1 MGVAKY
7 IKDEKDAIRDVIY
20 QSGIRIKP
28 SYSPRD
34 LEEVGF
40 DYAEDLGDPGEYPF
54 TRSLHPLGYRSRAW
68 TTRQYTGF
76 GTPEETN
83 QRFKLMISHGQ
94 TGLNVAFDL
103 PTQMGYDSDDPRV
116 LGEVGRV
123 GMAVDSLRDFETA
136 FKDIPLDR
144 IGSGLTINAVA
155 CIMLAMYQATAEKF
169 GYPREKISAT
179 PQNDILK
186 EMIGRGAWI
195 FPVDPAVRLVGDA
208 VEYAVKVL
216 PRCNPVSICGYHI
229 RESGATPAQEIAY
242 AFEIAKAYIEEV
254 RGRGLTPDDFVGS
267 FSFNLNV
274 YGNLWEQIAKFRA
287 ARKLWARMLKDEF
300 GVTQKKNLF
309 LRGLFGGGG
318 SGLTKAQPENNIMRG
333 AFYALA
339 AALSGAQTTAL
350 CSFDEAYTIPTPRAA
365 LLSLRTLELLMDE
378 VGLRDT
384 VDPLAG
390 SYFIETL
397 TKQMEARILDEM
409 QEVQKIGGM
418 RRAVALGHIQRK
430 VSRQAYEFER
440 GVQNGDYIKVGVN
453 KYTEGVE
460 DQPDV
465 ELHAYDESWAEK
477 QIAGLHELRRVRD
490 QRAVSRTLQ
499 DLEQATRAGRNVMP
513 FLVDCCRAYATVG
526 EMAGV
531 LRQVFGEWE
540 EPSIF

>member
-7 IKDEKDAIRDVIY
+7 IKDEKDAVKEVIY
-20 QSGIRIKP
+20 QSGMRIKP
-28 SYSPRD
+28 SYTPED
-34 LEEVGF
+34 LEEIGF
-40 DYAEDLGDPGEYPF
+40 DYAQDLGEPGEYPF
-54 TRSLHPLGYRSRAW
+54 TRSLHPKGYRSRAW

-83 QRFKLMISHGQ
+83 QRFQYMISHGQ

-103 PTQMGYDSDDPRV
+103 PTQMGFDSDSPSA

-123 GMAVDSLRDFETA
+123 GMAVDSLRDFEIA
-136 FKDIPLDR
+136 FKDIPLDK

-155 CIMLAMYQATAEKF
+155 SIMLAMYQALAEKR
-169 GYPREKISAT
+169 GVPIDRISAT

-195 FPVDPAVRLVGDA
+195 FPVEDAVRLVGDSI
-208 VEYAVKVL
+208 EYSMGEL

-229 RESGATPAQEIAY
+229 RESGATPAQEIAC
-242 AFEIAKAYIEEV
+242 AFEIARAYIADVTE
-254 RGRGLTPDDFVGS
+254 RGIAADAFVGR
-267 FSFNLNV
+267 FSFNFNV
-274 YGNLWEQIAKFRA
+274 FGNLWEQIAKFRA
-287 ARKLWARMLKDEF
+287 ARKLWAKMLKEEY
-300 GVTQKKNLF
+300 GVTDKKKLF

-318 SGLTKAQPENNIMRG
+318 SGLTKAQPENNIMRS
-333 AFYALA
+333 AFYALG

-365 LLSLRTLELLMDE
+365 ILSLRTLEILMEE

-397 TKQMEARILDEM
+397 TLQMEEKILEEM
-409 QEVQKIGGM
+409 KAIQDVGGM
-418 RRAVALGHIQRK
+418 VNAVSKGFIQRK
-430 VSRQAYEFER
+430 VARQAYEYEK
-440 GVQNGDYIKVGVN
+440 GLQEGEYIKVGFN
-453 KYTEGVE
+453 KYTDDGQ

-465 ELHAYDESWAEK
+465 DLHQYNEAWAEEQVDRLK
-477 QIAGLHELRRVRD
+477 ILRRERD
-490 QRAVSRTLQ
+490 KGAVKTTL
-499 DLEQATRAGRNVMP
+499 DALEQAARQKKNVMSP
-513 FLVDCCRAYATVG
+513 LVECCRVYATVG

-531 LRQVFGEWE
+531 FRNVFGEWQ
-540 EPSIF
+540 EPQLF